1 MIHYFPVIIGTVSRS
16 SIFFKCERGLQIA
29 DGAVMGSFRGLLT
42 GVVWFS
48 GSTADE
54 AGSVL
59 WLRVEDEDTDA
70 AELLRV
76 AVRKGKKRKM
86 ASVCKGI
93 SYKKEDEPMRE

>member
-1 MIHYFPVIIGTVSRS
+1 MA
-16 SIFFKCERGLQIA
+16 E
-29 DGAVMGSFRGLLT
+29 
-42 GVVWFS
+42 
-48 GSTADE
+48 E

-86 ASVCKGI
+86 ALVCKGI